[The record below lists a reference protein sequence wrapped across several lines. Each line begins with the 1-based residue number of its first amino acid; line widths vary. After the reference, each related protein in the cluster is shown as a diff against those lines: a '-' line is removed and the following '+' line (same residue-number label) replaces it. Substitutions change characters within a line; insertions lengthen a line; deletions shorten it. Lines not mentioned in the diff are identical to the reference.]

1 MVKYTLLSACAAFV
15 ILGVTI
21 ARAQQM
27 PSGGDAAY
35 ITKAMSAA
43 PAAIAKDASVIMM
56 QKDGSMRTLQHGT
69 NGYTCMIMPG
79 DTPMCADANAMAWVQ
94 AFVKHAPPPNVTGF
108 MYMLAG
114 DNGTSNTDPMAT
126 APTSDNHWVK
136 TGPHVMVVGP
146 TVKTMQGISRSPQA
160 DPSKPFV
167 MWPGTPYEHLM
178 IPIQ

>member
-1 MVKYTLLSACAAFV
+1 
-15 ILGVTI
+15 
-21 ARAQQM
+21 
-27 PSGGDAAY
+27 
-35 ITKAMSAA
+35 
-43 PAAIAKDASVIMM
+43 
-56 QKDGSMRTLQHGT
+56 
-69 NGYTCMIMPG
+69 
-79 DTPMCADANAMAWVQ
+79 
-94 AFVKHAPPPNVTGF
+94 